1 MRFHYYV
8 ALVAASALYTST
20 DGLQAVPSS
29 AVSTSLRGTTNS
41 IQKPTVESK
50 MNRFLIAEYDNAL
63 DAHAHDVNTL
73 AAKGEEKR
81 FLKSRSKRKRRI
93 KIKHDEGDSD
103 KKDPDDSDDV
113 DDSSD

>member
-41 IQKPTVESK
+41 IQEPTVESK

-63 DAHAHDVNTL
+63 TAHAHDVDIL

-81 FLKSRSKRKRRI
+81 FLKSRATSNGM
-93 KIKHDEGDSD
+93 GDSG
-103 KKDPDDSDDV
+103 KNNPDGDDYNPFGHY
-113 DDSSD
+113 S